1 MGANDPMVVG
11 PVFVLVWVGVA
22 VAGMIL
28 WSFTAGTHGTAG
40 YRLVREQW
48 AVVAGN

>member
-1 MGANDPMVVG
+1 
-11 PVFVLVWVGVA
+11 
-22 VAGMIL
+22 MIL

-40 YRLVREQW
+40 YRLVREQC

>member
-40 YRLVREQW
+40 YRLVREQC
-48 AVVAGN
+48 AMVAGN